1 MHDFTGRVAVIT
13 GGASGIG
20 KALGER
26 AVAEGMKVVLAD
38 VEEAPLAL
46 AAAEIGAGGAPV
58 LPVVTDVTS
67 TAQVESL
74 AERAFAEYGQVNLLC
89 NNAGVFCAGS
99 AWECSDDDWRW
110 VFDVNVFGVAN
121 CLRAFIPRMIA
132 SSQQGYVINTSSMA
146 GLTSMPFVAAY
157 HASKHAVVAMS
168 ECLHHELSFK
178 GADIRV
184 SVLCPEAVTTNIN
197 SASRNRPASRAD
209 IGVDGGERQ
218 VVADAMD
225 QAMVGATSAA
235 AIAERS
241 FEAAR
246 AERFYVLPGDDPWV
260 YLAHRRM
267 ADLRDRENPAFVS
280 PDQVPTDPSARARV
294 QSV

>member
-1 MHDFTGRVAVIT
+1 MNDFMGKVAVIT

-46 AAAEIGAGGAPV
+46 AAAELGSGGAPV

-67 TAQVESL
+67 TAEVESL

-89 NNAGVFCAGS
+89 NNAGVFCAGTV
-99 AWECSDDDWRW
+99 WDCSDDDWRW

-121 CLRAFIPRMIA
+121 CLRSFIPRMIE
-132 SSQQGYVINTSSMA
+132 SGEQGYVVNTSSMA

-168 ECLHHELSFK
+168 ECLHIELSFK

-184 SVLCPEAVTTNIN
+184 SVLCPEAVATNIN
-197 SASRNRPASRAD
+197 GAERNRPASRSATGASND
-209 IGVDGGERQ
+209 ERQ
-218 VVADAMD
+218 AVDDAIDEAMD
-225 QAMVGATSAA
+225 DGVSPT
-235 AIAERS
+235 AIAERT
-241 FEAAR
+241 FAAVR

-267 ADLRDRENPAFVS
+267 AGLRDRENPTFMS
-280 PDQVPTDPSARARV
+280 PDEVPTLPV
-294 QSV
+294 GMKVLG

>member
-1 MHDFTGRVAVIT
+1 MHDFTGKVAVIT

-20 KALGER
+20 RALGER

-46 AAAEIGAGGAPV
+46 AAAELGSGGAPV

-67 TAQVESL
+67 TAEVESL

-89 NNAGVFCAGS
+89 NNAGVFCAGTV
-99 AWECSDDDWRW
+99 WDCSDDDWRW

-121 CLRAFIPRMIA
+121 CLRSFIPRMIE
-132 SSQQGYVINTSSMA
+132 SGEQGYVVNTSSMA

-168 ECLHHELSFK
+168 ECLHIELSFK
-178 GADIRV
+178 GANIRV
-184 SVLCPEAVTTNIN
+184 SVLCPEAVSTNIN
-197 SASRNRPASRAD
+197 GAERNRPASRSATGASND
-209 IGVDGGERQ
+209 ERQ
-218 VVADAMD
+218 AVNDAIDEAMD
-225 QAMVGATSAA
+225 DGVSPT
-235 AIAERS
+235 AIAERTFS
-241 FEAAR
+241 AVR

-260 YLAHRRM
+260 HLAHRRM
-267 ADLRDRENPAFVS
+267 AGLRDRENPSFMS
-280 PDQVPTDPSARARV
+280 PDEVPTLPVDMKV
-294 QSV
+294 VG

>member
-1 MHDFTGRVAVIT
+1 MHDFTGKVAVIT

-20 KALGER
+20 RALGER

-46 AAAEIGAGGAPV
+46 AAAELGSGGAPV
-58 LPVVTDVTS
+58 LPVVTDI
-67 TAQVESL
+67 ANPAEVESL

-89 NNAGVFCAGS
+89 NNAGVFLAGP

-110 VFDVNVFGVAN
+110 VFDVNVFGIVN
-121 CLRAFIPRMIA
+121 CLRSFIPRMIE
-132 SSQQGYVINTSSMA
+132 SGEQGYVVNTSSMA

-157 HASKHAVVAMS
+157 HASKHAVVSMS

-178 GADIRV
+178 GANIRV
-184 SVLCPEAVTTNIN
+184 SLLCPEAVSTNIN
-197 SASRNRPASRAD
+197 GAERNRPASRAVTGAD
-209 IGVDGGERQ
+209 NDERKA
-218 VVADAMD
+218 VNEAIDEAMADAVSP
-225 QAMVGATSAA
+225 AV
-235 AIAERS
+235 IAERT
-241 FEAAR
+241 FAAVR

-267 ADLRDRENPAFVS
+267 AGLRDRENPTFIS
-280 PDQVPTDPSARARV
+280 PDEVSSLPVGMKGPS
-294 QSV
+294 